1 MPFIPMVP
9 RVILAGFTSL
19 SIKSDKY
26 KLLCHIAKK
35 KKKKTK
41 FILEPVVILAAESTF
56 WFSW

>member
-1 MPFIPMVP
+1 MVP
-9 RVILAGFTSL
+9 RIIALLAGFTSL

-35 KKKKTK
+35 KKKM

>member
-35 KKKKTK
+35 KKKNVY
-41 FILEPVVILAAESTF
+41 FRACGNPGC
-56 WFSW
+56 